1 MASRF
6 TYDQFQQAAQ
16 NSGLLGQ
23 FSQADLLKAQ
33 QDPDFGMSILTQKQ
47 NYANA
52 ATDAERAAANRRA
65 EELRASYGN
74 YTGGKDGRKHGC
86 IHCGKS

>member
-47 NYANA
+47 N
-52 ATDAERAAANRRA
+52 
-65 EELRASYGN
+65 
-74 YTGGKDGRKHGC
+74 
-86 IHCGKS
+86 